1 MAGYRPLLVL
11 LLYSVLSCVPVAAA
25 AEPEPARVAV
35 ASNFADSLA
44 AIAREFESAT
54 GNRVTLSSGSTG
66 KHYAQ
71 IRNGAPFDAFFAADG
86 QRPQL
91 LEQQGIAV
99 PGSRFTYALGRLVL
113 WSPEPGYVD
122 PEGAVLERGAFRHL
136 AIANPR
142 LAPYGRAAQEVLQGL
157 GLWERLGPRLVRGEN
172 IGQAYQ
178 FVRSGN
184 AALGFVA
191 WSQVQRPGQP
201 LHGSAWKVPQV
212 LYTPI
217 EQQAL
222 LLKDHPVARSFLAF
236 VRSGAAL
243 KIIRDYGYDLP

>member
-1 MAGYRPLLVL
+1 VTCRQGLFSVL
-11 LLYSVLSCVPVAAA
+11 LLWVATAPT
-25 AEPEPARVAV
+25 AEPEPVRVAV
-35 ASNFADSLA
+35 ASNFADALA
-44 AIAREFESAT
+44 AIAGQFESET
-54 GNRVTLSSGSTG
+54 GYRLTLSSGSTG

-71 IRNGAPFDAFFAADG
+71 IRNGAPFDAFFAADA

-91 LEQQGIAV
+91 VEEQGLAV
-99 PGSRFTYALGRLVL
+99 PDSRFTYALGRLVL

-122 PEGAVLERGAFRHL
+122 PEGAVLERGGFRHL

-142 LAPYGRAAQEVLQGL
+142 LAPYGKAAQEVLQAR

-178 FVRSGN
+178 FVSSGN

-191 WSQVQRPGQP
+191 WSQLQRPGQP
-201 LHGSAWKVPQV
+201 PWGSLWKVPQA

-217 EQQAL
+217 QQQAL
-222 LLKDHPVARSFLAF
+222 LLRDRPVARSFLAF
-236 VRSGAAL
+236 VRSEPAL